1 MKDKTSVGSQNPQPS
16 AASSRRH
23 NTQSAGHEVHHLQ
36 EKLKGENGRSRH
48 KKHSKE
54 AGTATT
60 ASTHVL
66 THGHGD
72 KAGHHEETL

>member
-1 MKDKTSVGSQNPQPS
+1 MKDKTTVDSQNPQPS
-16 AASSRRH
+16 AAPSRRH
-23 NTQSAGHEVHHLQ
+23 NTQSAGQEVHHLQ
-36 EKLKGENGRSRH
+36 GKPEGGNGRSHH

-60 ASTHVL
+60 ASTHVP
-66 THGHGD
+66 THDHEN

>member
-1 MKDKTSVGSQNPQPS
+1 MKNKTTVDSQNPHPL
-16 AASSRRH
+16 AAPSRRH
-23 NTQSAGHEVHHLQ
+23 NAQSAAQEAHHLPG
-36 EKLKGENGRSRH
+36 KPKGENGRSRH

-60 ASTHVL
+60 ASTHAP
-66 THGHGD
+66 THGHGN